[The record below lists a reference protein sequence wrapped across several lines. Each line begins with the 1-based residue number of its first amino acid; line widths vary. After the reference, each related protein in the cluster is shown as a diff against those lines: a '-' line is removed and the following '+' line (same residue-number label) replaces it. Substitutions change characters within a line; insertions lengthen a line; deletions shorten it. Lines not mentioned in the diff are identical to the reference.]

1 MSRIAISYRREDSMD
16 ITGRIFDRLVGRY
29 GRSAVFLDIEKIPPG
44 MDFRDHLKKVIGGS
58 DVLMV
63 VVGPDWAGSDEQG
76 HSRLRDEKDFVRTE
90 VEIALA
96 GGIQIIP
103 LLVGEAS
110 MPQPAVLPDSLKDF
124 TYRHAYT
131 IDSGRDF
138 DHHIKGLL
146 GVTDEIL
153 KGKKTSL
160 STDSTAQVAKPSA
173 EKGELQ
179 GNMFFPIVGGVM
191 TAQGFMHIAWFIRN
205 LALSY
210 NSGTVGKMF
219 IDVWSYADIAFG
231 FGGVVI

>member
-153 KGKKTSL
+153 KGKKRHYLLTVLRRLPNQVQKKVNCRVTCFSPSL
-160 STDSTAQVAKPSA
+160 EA
-173 EKGELQ
+173 
-179 GNMFFPIVGGVM
+179 
-191 TAQGFMHIAWFIRN
+191 
-205 LALSY
+205 
-210 NSGTVGKMF
+210 
-219 IDVWSYADIAFG
+219 
-231 FGGVVI
+231 